1 MVDTGSDGLLAK
13 LRLLSKRE
21 LQVLDLRCQGM
32 KYADIGK
39 ALSIAVPTVKTD
51 MGRVYMKLG
60 LDVIEP
66 SQRLKTLYDTVCPLL
81 ELIRSEMQKAKA
93 GSVEKTPAPEVVDG
107 EVIPEQ
113 EVPIPP
119 KVNDMVE
126 EDEKAIVP
134 LRPAPLVA
142 PPRPPRR
149 RWWLVILIGGVVLGI
164 CLGAVAVYLL
174 LRSSGGLFGATP
186 QATPTANSPAATVLD
201 PAQAPLIV
209 LTATVTPSPQPSSTP
224 LPTSTP
230 YPTNTPKPSVSMPFK
245 DDFSNGINPAWSVY
259 SGQWLT
265 TGTGATIT
273 ITDDDPVTGALI
285 LDDPTLTNY
294 RLRVKVHSPGVLSA
308 CQGDLGVVVRYQA
321 DRDQNLM
328 YFMNSASR
336 FYWGYTDSLSPSFGS
351 ATQITDV
358 VKANIISD
366 FVMELEASG
375 NNFTAKIDG
384 AKYDS
389 FSLTG
394 YESGGVALI
403 PVCGCP
409 GYCPSF
415 SDFSLE
421 PLP

>member
-1 MVDTGSDGLLAK
+1 MNNIESAIWLLAHSQEPEDRREFAVLYWKSKGLKHKEIAAMWGYSEEWVQRYMTRAYVTFGIPKNLNKYQKYERLEKEVFPK
-13 LRLLSKRE
+13 LKE
-21 LQVLDLRCQGM
+21 FIEGNAQVLKELPPPPTEPFVPEPGEDTEGGDPDEGPIVKVEKPEIIHVPRKKEPKPKPWLLI
-32 KYADIGK
+32 AI
-39 ALSIAVPTVKTD
+39 IAVLV
-51 MGRVYMKLG
+51 GVIGYLVYRLG
-60 LDVIEP
+60 
-66 SQRLKTLYDTVCPLL
+66 Q
-81 ELIRSEMQKAKA
+81 Q
-93 GSVEKTPAPEVVDG
+93 SVA
-107 EVIPEQ
+107 Q
-113 EVPIPP
+113 EVAVIVNTQLAQLTLTKPP
-119 KVNDMVE
+119 QAAVIVST
-126 EDEKAIVP
+126 AIV
-134 LRPAPLVA
+134 V
-142 PPRPPRR
+142 
-149 RWWLVILIGGVVLGI
+149 
-164 CLGAVAVYLL
+164 
-174 LRSSGGLFGATP
+174 
-186 QATPTANSPAATVLD
+186 PT
-201 PAQAPLIV
+201 Q
-209 LTATVTPSPQPSSTP
+209 QPSSTP

-230 YPTNTPKPSVSMPFK
+230 YPTNTPKPGVSLPFK
-245 DDFSNGINPAWSVY
+245 DDFSNGINPPWSVY
-259 SGQWLT
+259 SGKWLT

-273 ITDDDPVTGALI
+273 IADDDPVTGALI
-285 LDDPTLTNY
+285 LDDSTLTNY
-294 RLRVKVHSPGVLSA
+294 HLRVKVHSPGVLSA

-351 ATQITDV
+351 AIQITDV

-375 NNFTAKIDG
+375 NNFTARIDG

-394 YESGGVALI
+394 YESGGVALV